1 MDVPY
6 LLKGCR
12 KCPYTDKSRPY
23 ILWTLAD
30 LLLVNLQNFSHSK
43 DPNKSQT
50 RIFNMSLLFTSAS
63 DGDFTQQYLSHKDTL
78 EQSRF
83 H

>member
-1 MDVPY
+1 MHNKKMDVPY

-30 LLLVNLQNFSHSK
+30 LLLVY
-43 DPNKSQT
+43 
-50 RIFNMSLLFTSAS
+50 LFELPTFLS
-63 DGDFTQQYLSHKDTL
+63 TQ
-78 EQSRF
+78 
-83 H
+83 

>member
-30 LLLVNLQNFSHSK
+30 LLLVY
-43 DPNKSQT
+43 
-50 RIFNMSLLFTSAS
+50 LFELPTFLS
-63 DGDFTQQYLSHKDTL
+63 TQ
-78 EQSRF
+78 
-83 H
+83 